1 MAAKQITAT
10 VRIYEGRWACMLMF
24 TRAVPWLLK
33 ACTVC
38 AVVARA
44 YSVGGAAGRHE
55 HVLAPVAFV
64 TLASVLPSI
73 LCGVVDRSTTTAY
86 IMQSALYLLAVHAA
100 TLALERCE
108 LPLHSVALTQ
118 TCVVHMLWS
127 QWQALSRHK
136 HVLIYQD
143 AVQTLLVVLA
153 LLAWSACVLMLP
165 HVAVDMLALGGLMFA
180 GEVLGVAVSLVAG
193 MLSSAGDTAEAFFEG
208 QF

>member
-1 MAAKQITAT
+1 
-10 VRIYEGRWACMLMF
+10 MLMF

-38 AVVARA
+38 AVVGRA

-64 TLASVLPSI
+64 TLVTVLPSM
-73 LCGVVDRSTTTAY
+73 LCGVVDRATTTTY
-86 IMQSALYLLAVHAA
+86 IIQSSLFLLGVHAA

-108 LPLHSVALTQ
+108 LPQHTVALTQ

-127 QWQALSRHK
+127 QWQALGRHK

-143 AVQTLLVVLA
+143 AVRTLLVVVA
-153 LLAWSACVLMLP
+153 MLAWFACVLMLP

-180 GEVLGVAVSLVAG
+180 GEVLGVAVSVVAG
-193 MLSSAGDTAEAFFEG
+193 MFAAAGDTVEAFFE
-208 QF
+208 